1 VEAKI
6 KEANLGDIDGIVQ
19 LDRKISDQHHD
30 IDSYF
35 KTAADLG
42 EERVR
47 DWLSKTIGEE
57 DSLVLVLEGEE
68 KLDGY
73 FVGVIEETKPFIK
86 PNKEGR
92 IATIYVEPERR
103 QQGFAR
109 TVLERFEGFCSD
121 KDVNTIRLSVHSRNP
136 EAIRAWQSLGFHEYM
151 KRMRLDI

>member
-47 DWLSKTIGEE
+47 DWLSKTIGGGGL
-57 DSLVLVLEGEE
+57 SGT
-68 KLDGY
+68 G
-73 FVGVIEETKPFIK
+73 
-86 PNKEGR
+86 
-92 IATIYVEPERR
+92 
-103 QQGFAR
+103 AR
-109 TVLERFEGFCSD
+109 G
-121 KDVNTIRLSVHSRNP
+121 
-136 EAIRAWQSLGFHEYM
+136 
-151 KRMRLDI
+151 